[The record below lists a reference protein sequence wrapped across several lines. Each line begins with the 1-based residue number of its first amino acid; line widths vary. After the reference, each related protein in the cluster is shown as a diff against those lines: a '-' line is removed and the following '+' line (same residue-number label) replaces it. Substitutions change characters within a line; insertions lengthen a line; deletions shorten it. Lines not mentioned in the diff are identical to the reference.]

1 MIGTGGLHHNR
12 PPGSLVRI
20 GRWQL
25 WEQGKLLIGYVLAVD
40 LIAAAGT
47 VYSFLWIPI
56 DQANWFVFGMLM
68 IGVLIYTEA
77 SRPIEREPHARPNT
91 PHPDANSVW
100 TFAAILLVH
109 PGLAAIVIA
118 TCYATLWFRMNPR
131 TIYREVFSGSATVVA
146 GQAAYVFIAG
156 TSQQFFADMARNP
169 AVFGT
174 VVAAGVIF
182 LLVNTV
188 LITVAV
194 FSSMRGAALREALAE
209 PGDYAFEAATIGLGV
224 LMAWAIADWPVAAL
238 LVAAITLVLHRSVLI
253 RHLREKAR
261 TDGKTGLLKADA
273 WAESVTTVLARRSH
287 SASLLMIDIDHFKQ
301 VNDEYGH
308 LVGDE
313 VLCAVADTL
322 KAEVRACDLVG
333 RYGGDEFVV
342 FLPATPAVDAMAIA
356 ERIRRQVTK
365 NTPDS
370 IVDSSV
376 SIGVS
381 AGGDESGDEVGSLDD
396 LLHAADLALYEAK
409 DAGRNRSAMSTA

>member
-1 MIGTGGLHHNR
+1 MIGTGGPHRNR
-12 PPGSLVRI
+12 AAGSLTRI

-25 WEQGKLLIGYVLAVD
+25 WEQGKLLVGYVLVVD
-40 LIAAAGT
+40 LIAVAGA
-47 VYSFLWIPI
+47 VYSFLWMPV

-68 IGVLIYTEA
+68 IGVMIYTEA
-77 SRPIEREPHARPNT
+77 SRPIEREPRARNT
-91 PHPDANSVW
+91 PHLDANSVW
-100 TFAAILLVH
+100 TFAAILLLH

-118 TCYATLWFRMNPR
+118 TCYATLWFRIGPR
-131 TIYREVFSGSATVVA
+131 TIYRHVFSVSATVVA

-156 TSQQFFADMARNP
+156 ISRQSFADMARNP
-169 AVFGT
+169 AVFGI
-174 VVAAGVIF
+174 VVAAGIIF
-182 LLVNTV
+182 LLVNSA

-194 FSSMRGAALREALAE
+194 FSSMRGAHLREALAE
-209 PGDYAFEAATIGLGV
+209 PGDYAFESATIGLGV

-273 WAESVTTVLARRSH
+273 WAESVTTVLARRSRE
-287 SASLLMIDIDHFKQ
+287 ASLLMIDIDHFKQ

-313 VLCAVADTL
+313 VLCAVADIL
-322 KAEVRACDLVG
+322 KAEVRGNDLVG

-342 FLPATPAVDAMAIA
+342 FLPATPAVDALAIA
-356 ERIRRQVTK
+356 ERIRRQVAE

-376 SIGVS
+376 SIGIS
-381 AGGDESGDEVGSLDD
+381 ARDDEIDSLDD
-396 LLHAADLALYEAK
+396 LLHEADLALYEAK